1 MSEPLSTRAH
11 ARIIQ
16 MILSYQLLPGAAL
29 QEGKLAEALDMSRT
43 PVREAMKRIEAEGL
57 AVRDGRFLRV
67 RRLTRAEVEEI
78 FALRVALEGFAAR
91 QAVSLPATTLAAMAD
106 RVRAL
111 IARGPGDGDAERL
124 VDDDFHSMIGRASDN
139 RTLMR
144 SVAELRLRTCMFD
157 VHQVPNR
164 FLQGCEEHLG
174 ILSALEARDADLAQ
188 TRMIAHV
195 QGACAAIIGR
205 LAVLDAGAGAGGEA

>member
-1 MSEPLSTRAH
+1 MTEPLFTRAYVQ
-11 ARIIQ
+11 IIQ

-29 QEGKLAEALDMSRT
+29 QEGKLAEELHMSRT

-67 RRLTRAEVEEI
+67 RQLVRAEVEEI

-91 QAVSLPATTLAAMAD
+91 QAVSLPEAVIDAMAA
-106 RVRAL
+106 RVRDLMQRGPGAGEAERQVDNDFHTL
-111 IARGPGDGDAERL
+111 IARACE
-124 VDDDFHSMIGRASDN
+124 N
-139 RTLMR
+139 RTLLR
-144 SVAELRLRTCMFD
+144 TVADLRLRTCMFD

-164 FLQGCEEHLG
+164 FAQGCEEHLG
-174 ILSALEARDADLAQ
+174 ILAALAARDGALAE

-195 QGACAAIIGR
+195 QNACAAILGR
-205 LAVLDAGAGAGGEA
+205 LETLQAEAAR